1 MPSQNSQGFSLLE
14 LLLVVALLGILTGI
28 ASLQLAPLLQRV
40 AVNSG
45 VRQVVA
51 DLQLVRMQA
60 IAYNR
65 RLRVT
70 FQPGSDIYLVE
81 KRENGRW
88 QDHRLHSHNR
98 ADDESGN
105 ISLPTSVVVS
115 AANSRGDVIFVP
127 RGHVDG
133 GMTLTLASPD
143 RRFSKRIVINLAGR
157 VRID

>member
-1 MPSQNSQGFSLLE
+1 MPSRGCPGFSLLE
-14 LLLVVALLGILTGI
+14 LLLVLALLGILTGI

-60 IAYNR
+60 IAHNR

-70 FQPGSDIYLVE
+70 FQPGSDTYLVE

-88 QDHRLHSHNR
+88 QDHRLHRH
-98 ADDESGN
+98 DSGGDGSGS
-105 ISLPTSVVVS
+105 ILLPTSVVVS

-143 RRFSKRIVINLAGR
+143 GRFSKYIVINLAGR

>member
-1 MPSQNSQGFSLLE
+1 M
-14 LLLVVALLGILTGI
+14 
-28 ASLQLAPLLQRV
+28 
-40 AVNSG
+40 
-45 VRQVVA
+45 VA

-60 IAYNR
+60 IAHNR

-88 QDHRLHSHNR
+88 QDHRLHSHDR
-98 ADDESGN
+98 ADDESGS

-143 RRFSKRIVINLAGR
+143 RRLSKRIVINLAGR